1 MYSNIKT
8 IIYLIFNY
16 TKLSYCYF
24 VFISNIYIEMN
35 KFYYKDLIKA
45 FKKNSDILI
54 KNQFFPK
61 RTNSK
66 NSTKFI

>member
-45 FKKNSDILI
+45 FKKNSDIL
-54 KNQFFPK
+54 
-61 RTNSK
+61 
-66 NSTKFI
+66 